1 MKALYL
7 LPITLAALLL
17 TQCNKQDA
25 APAAA
30 AGPSVPVI
38 SEGASPHFQK
48 VASQLEVGGASFI
61 YNEEGATMEL
71 IASFAQGALDSM
83 PPAERAKIPESVT
96 VRRVISLLG
105 LDSLKASGTSSRT
118 LAGGGAHTRSFAYAP
133 QGRKGLLSLTGGP
146 SAKLLTQEF
155 AVQGCDLALEFP
167 LHLKTLAT
175 ESWPQVLAMLPPEL
189 KPMIEAM
196 AEAPQP
202 PLNKSYREL
211 ASTLDLRIA
220 ILATVMPDKPIMLP
234 GTPMPLPGIEAAII
248 IDRLGWVKD
257 VLKQMAL
264 PMLSN
269 PGGPFEVQD
278 NGGVITAKF
287 RQAMGP
293 APMDF
298 QPVIQLDTNA
308 DRLII
313 VTRPAYLVD
322 LLSKEGK
329 LASQPEFQEAW
340 KGLPEQGNGAIYLS
354 KRFLDTAVQMAKESA
369 KEAKPSDAEAARFV
383 LSFLEKFTRT
393 PFALAYANTEEGIL
407 AATNSSLPSFNP
419 GPLTTVTTVS
429 ILASLAVPAYNSVQ
443 QQGHKMKSLSNGK
456 QVALGLRQFAAQNNG
471 KYPASIEELATAGII
486 TDSRLLQYT
495 YSSHPAQPWLYDK
508 TLTDSSPGNFIL
520 LAAPETVSIGSSE
533 ERLIVRNEGS
543 AEFIPEDQF
552 QRLKDYNL
560 K

>member
-1 MKALYL
+1 MKALHL
-7 LPITLAALLL
+7 LPITLTSLLL

-61 YNEEGATMEL
+61 YNEEGATMDL
-71 IASFAQGALDSM
+71 IATFAQGALDSM

-175 ESWPQVLAMLPPEL
+175 ESWPQVLAMLPPEM

-220 ILATVMPDKPIMLP
+220 ILASVMPDKPIALP
-234 GTPMPLPGIEAAII
+234 GTPTPLPGIEAAII

-257 VLKQMAL
+257 LLKQMFL

-287 RQAMGP
+287 REAMP
-293 APMDF
+293 APIDF
-298 QPVIQLDTNA
+298 QPVIQLDSNA

-313 VTRPAYLVD
+313 VTRPAHLVAI
-322 LLSKEGK
+322 LSKDGK

-354 KRFLDTAVQMAKESA
+354 KRFLDTALKMMKEGA
-369 KEAKPSDAEAARFV
+369 KEAKPSDADAVKFIVSFMERFT
-383 LSFLEKFTRT
+383 ST
-393 PFALAYANTEEGIL
+393 PFAVAYANTEDGIL
-407 AATNSSLPSFNP
+407 AAANSSLPSFNP
-419 GPLTTVTTVS
+419 GPLTTVTGVA
-429 ILASLAVPAYNSVQ
+429 ILSSLAVPVYASVQ
-443 QQGHKMKSLSNGK
+443 SEGMKTKALSRGK
-456 QVALGLRQFAAQNNG
+456 HVVLGLKQYAAQNNG
-471 KYPASIEELATAGII
+471 KYPDTIEELGAAGII
-486 TDSRLLQYT
+486 VDSTILK
-495 YSSHPAQPWLYDK
+495 YSYAASSPEPWMYDK

-520 LAAPETVSIGSSE
+520 LAAPEPVKVGTKE
-533 ERLIVRNEGS
+533 ERLVVRNDGS
-543 AEFIPEDQF
+543 AEFIPEEQF

>member
-25 APAAA
+25 APAGA

-313 VTRPAYLVD
+313 VTRPAYLVA

-354 KRFLDTAVQMAKESA
+354 KRFLDTALKMMKEGA
-369 KEAKPSDAEAARFV
+369 KEAKPSDADAVKFIVSFMERF
-383 LSFLEKFTRT
+383 TNT
-393 PFALAYANTEEGIL
+393 PFAIAYANTEDGIL
-407 AATNSSLPSFNP
+407 AAANSSLPSFNP
-419 GPLTTVTTVS
+419 GPLTTVTAVS
-429 ILASLAVPAYNSVQ
+429 ILASLAVPSYNSVQ
-443 QQGHKMKSLSNGK
+443 RQGIQIKMVSSGK
-456 QVALGLRQFAAQNNG
+456 QLAIGLKRFAIENNG
-471 KYPASIEELATAGII
+471 KYPASIEELAAAGII
-486 TDSRLLQYT
+486 TDSSLLQYSYPGKT
-495 YSSHPAQPWLYDK
+495 PQPWMYDK

-520 LAAPETVSIGSSE
+520 LAAPEPVKVGSSE
-533 ERLIVRNEGS
+533 ERLVVRNDGS
-543 AEFIPEDQF
+543 AEFIPEEQF

>member
-313 VTRPAYLVD
+313 VTRPAYLVA

-369 KEAKPSDAEAARFV
+369 KEAKPSDAEAARLV

-393 PFALAYANTEEGIL
+393 PFAVAYANTEEGIL
-407 AATNSSLPSFNP
+407 AAANSSLPSINP

-443 QQGHKMKSLSNGK
+443 RQGNQVKSINNAK
-456 QVALGLRQFAAQNNG
+456 QVALGLKQFAAQNSG
-471 KYPASIEELATAGII
+471 KYPASIEELAAAGII
-486 TDSRLLQYT
+486 TDSSLLQYS
-495 YSSHPAQPWLYDK
+495 YPGHPTQPWLYDK

-520 LAAPETVSIGSSE
+520 LAAPQPVKVGSSE
-533 ERLIVRNEGS
+533 DRLIVRNDGS
-543 AEFIPEDQF
+543 AEFISEDQF